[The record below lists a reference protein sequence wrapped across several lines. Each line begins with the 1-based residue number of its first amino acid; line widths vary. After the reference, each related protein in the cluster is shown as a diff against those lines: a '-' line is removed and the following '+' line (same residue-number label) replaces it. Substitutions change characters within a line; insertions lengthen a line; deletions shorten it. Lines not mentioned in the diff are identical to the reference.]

1 MSTNL
6 RAILILGFLLIVL
19 FLGGLY
25 LTARD
30 ITVVRLGNLD
40 QIAANISN
48 RYVDKLDPK
57 KLTQAGIKGMLGEL
71 DPYSE
76 LLEAKAY
83 SGLLEET
90 SGEFEGLGIE
100 VTVKDNFLTVISTL
114 EGTPAHRAGLMP
126 GDRIIE
132 IDGQRAVGLSSD
144 EAVKKLRGEKGTKV
158 KVTVS
163 RPASPAPVQF
173 NITRD
178 VVEVKAVP
186 YYGVMNGKIGYIR
199 LKKFS
204 ENATQEVASALAE
217 LTKQKIEALILDL
230 RGNPG
235 GLLSQAVE
243 VSGLFLDGKKLI
255 METRGQDPYQNQKFY
270 SDRKAILP
278 DLPLAVLVD
287 RGSASASEIVAGAIQ
302 DWDRGVVIGDT
313 TFGKGM
319 VQSVMELEEGL
330 ALKLTTAKYFTPS
343 GRCLQKAN
351 GEEGKELASLSWHPE
366 VKPESLPAVEYFT
379 TQKGRKVP
387 GSGGIVP
394 DIIQP
399 GLEFSALQ
407 YQLSRDG
414 LFFDFAIEYLSTHP
428 DLEPNFEANEELL
441 RQFLDFIKGQE
452 FHYQSAS
459 KVELENLST
468 LVKEE
473 FDSPGLQERLASLAA
488 SVEQEEKNILHRHK
502 E

>member
-132 IDGQRAVGLSSD
+132 IDGQKAVGLSSD

-163 RPASPAPVQF
+163 RPASPAPV
-173 NITRD
+173 
-178 VVEVKAVP
+178 
-186 YYGVMNGKIGYIR
+186 
-199 LKKFS
+199 
-204 ENATQEVASALAE
+204 
-217 LTKQKIEALILDL
+217 
-230 RGNPG
+230 
-235 GLLSQAVE
+235 
-243 VSGLFLDGKKLI
+243 
-255 METRGQDPYQNQKFY
+255 
-270 SDRKAILP
+270 
-278 DLPLAVLVD
+278 
-287 RGSASASEIVAGAIQ
+287 
-302 DWDRGVVIGDT
+302 
-313 TFGKGM
+313 
-319 VQSVMELEEGL
+319 
-330 ALKLTTAKYFTPS
+330 
-343 GRCLQKAN
+343 
-351 GEEGKELASLSWHPE
+351 H
-366 VKPESLPAVEYFT
+366 
-379 TQKGRKVP
+379 
-387 GSGGIVP
+387 
-394 DIIQP
+394 
-399 GLEFSALQ
+399 
-407 YQLSRDG
+407 
-414 LFFDFAIEYLSTHP
+414 
-428 DLEPNFEANEELL
+428 
-441 RQFLDFIKGQE
+441 
-452 FHYQSAS
+452 
-459 KVELENLST
+459 
-468 LVKEE
+468 
-473 FDSPGLQERLASLAA
+473 
-488 SVEQEEKNILHRHK
+488 
-502 E
+502 